1 MQNQEL
7 TYKAIYTK
15 LAKRTEKY
23 AADVRNVF
31 LNRMGEIAKLCE
43 GIEIPDGKVF
53 HFNDYPEIAT
63 DVQKQL
69 RAMYSELY
77 QCVRGDITREWYYA
91 NDDVDRLVKAMFG
104 KEAAEQPH
112 FAKYFQRNKQAMD
125 AFFARKQDGLD
136 LSQRIWRI
144 VGEGKEEL
152 ELALD
157 LGLGEGMDAGELS
170 REVRK
175 YLLEPEKLFRRV
187 RNKHGELVLSK
198 AAKAYHPGQG
208 VYRSSY
214 KNAMRVTRTETNM
227 AYRTADITRW
237 QQLPFVTGYEVKTSK
252 SHKERMPMG
261 DICDD
266 LAGVYPK
273 GFMFKGWHPHCLCYI
288 VPKLCTDKELEELTQ
303 RILDGTEDEF
313 TPAGMVEDVPNQFKE
328 WVAENT
334 ERIEAAQSLPYFLR
348 DNYPNGDITKAGK
361 WMQQI
366 ANEAGMGNMAQLVAK
381 SELELA
387 KFANVQAMSQ
397 EAWEASSNFVPAG
410 SEELELLLGAKAGS
424 PFNSVYTLGDKATM
438 EAILKQAGKGVDAFG
453 SWLSKEELAELE
465 RVATM
470 AKYATKQEGKLVT
483 AMGRKELE
491 YALAGGKTAQF
502 GQSLRFGTNY
512 AKAAKGVLAAE
523 EEQVL
528 VVVRTPAG
536 SRYVQTMAGEA
547 QQAVMLPNT
556 RYKLLGT
563 TEKTI
568 VQAGGKTAKLVQ
580 YELELVDDG
589 SKFVEQLLAD
599 NAKVQKEL
607 AAFGKAKKAAENV
620 IKAAQKGKY
629 ELLGIDTLE
638 LEEMITLGKA
648 TTAEVKAKT
657 QELAKAMAAAK
668 KAALEEAKSQPNL
681 WQLAQEFGEADAQG
695 FMANWQKHMAKSS
708 IYTTPQL
715 FLKKVIEK
723 ELYYAKLNPTKY
735 KTTGK
740 FIEYM
745 EKLQVQYE
753 AKVQLASIQSEVD
766 AVVAFASTCKSNAK
780 IHSMVS
786 ELLQATSG
794 TQVDMAAVKSRLAT
808 AQAEMDR
815 LTKERLK
822 LLKKK
827 TGGSGYDIEQF
838 YTPSESTKL
847 LQLRGEYEKALA
859 AAGGKEREWS
869 VIDAMQRLAD
879 YTAQLGEKYA
889 AMQPKLENVDGLT
902 EAEVLRMI
910 RSYFARKPM
919 NPTAPSEPYGIWSTG
934 HGGTNWFGHESQC
947 RALAKKIASFG
958 GNVTAEELST
968 ITDFTR
974 SSNWICDY
982 LYGASKVS
990 LITDPKVRHEVEQ
1003 LLAEFK
1009 ATINHAIENMPR
1021 FNGITYRGLNIYP
1034 QAIADP
1040 TKDAFWESIMQAWN
1054 SKDKVWTM
1062 VAPTSTTTSIHT
1074 ADNFADGVV
1083 HAFKGQRVIMKIHG
1097 KTGVDIHEVGYF
1109 GKGESEITFRAG
1121 SKFRLLKAPYKC
1133 SSAQGLGRKG
1143 DWCVEIEEI
1152 VD

>member
-313 TPAGMVEDVPNQFKE
+313 TPAGMVDDVPGQFKE

-681 WQLAQEFGEADAQG
+681 WQLVQEFGEVDAQG

-708 IYTTPQL
+708 IYTTPEL

-753 AKVQLASIQSEVD
+753 AKVQLANIQSDID
-766 AVVAFASTCKSNAK
+766 AVVTFAGTCKSNAK

-786 ELLQATSG
+786 ELLHASNS
-794 TQVDMAAVKSRLAT
+794 TQLDIAEVKSRLAT

-815 LTKERLK
+815 LQKERIK
-822 LLKKK
+822 LMAKKMGQVTAQ
-827 TGGSGYDIEQF
+827 TGGIDMTAV
-838 YTPSESTKL
+838 YTQDELDKYNLLHSELQALLTKAKGDWRDYAVV
-847 LQLRGEYEKALA
+847 QKQEELA
-859 AAGGKEREWS
+859 KF
-869 VIDAMQRLAD
+869 V
-879 YTAQLGEKYA
+879 TQLGEKYQSVNPVLPHIGGVTDAQIKQAIKDYLA
-889 AMQPKLENVDGLT
+889 ATPK
-902 EAEVLRMI
+902 
-910 RSYFARKPM
+910 SYTFQ
-919 NPTAPSEPYGIWSTG
+919 APV
-934 HGGTNWFGHESQC
+934 GGAYQADYCEQY
-947 RALAKKIASFG
+947 ALKIG
-958 GNVTAEELST
+958 VPKEELSLLRRY
-968 ITDFTR
+968 TR
-974 SSNWICDY
+974 ASGFINDYKLQNDGWRYTCRVTSPKELKELQELLDKYEISYNGICE
-982 LYGASKVS
+982 K
-990 LITDPKVRHEVEQ
+990 
-1003 LLAEFK
+1003 
-1009 ATINHAIENMPR
+1009 MPR
-1021 FNGITYRGLNIYP
+1021 YNSHTFRGVRVKDPAGFQQMIDDLQDAYNNGGTWVSVNP
-1034 QAIADP
+1034 M
-1040 TKDAFWESIMQAWN
+1040 S
-1054 SKDKVWTM
+1054 
-1062 VAPTSTTTSIHT
+1062 TSRRISV
-1074 ADNFADGVV
+1074 ADGFGTD
-1083 HAFKGQRVIMKIHG
+1083 ATFLIHG
-1097 KTGVDIHEVGYF
+1097 RTGVSVKPISYYTTEDEYV
-1109 GKGESEITFRAG
+1109 FRAG
-1121 SKFRLLKAPYKC
+1121 SKFRVLRIEKAKK
-1133 SSAQGLGRKG
+1133 ADIARKG
-1143 DWCVEIEEI
+1143 NWIIELEEI
-1152 VD
+1152 L

>member
-1 MQNQEL
+1 
-7 TYKAIYTK
+7 
-15 LAKRTEKY
+15 
-23 AADVRNVF
+23 
-31 LNRMGEIAKLCE
+31 
-43 GIEIPDGKVF
+43 
-53 HFNDYPEIAT
+53 
-63 DVQKQL
+63 
-69 RAMYSELY
+69 
-77 QCVRGDITREWYYA
+77 
-91 NDDVDRLVKAMFG
+91 
-104 KEAAEQPH
+104 
-112 FAKYFQRNKQAMD
+112 
-125 AFFARKQDGLD
+125 
-136 LSQRIWRI
+136 
-144 VGEGKEEL
+144 
-152 ELALD
+152 
-157 LGLGEGMDAGELS
+157 MDAGELS

-638 LEEMITLGKA
+638 LVVEYISAAIAPDNPSHLPETHLIEEFM
-648 TTAEVKAKT
+648 TAYSILAYDQLIEV
-657 QELAKAMAAAK
+657 
-668 KAALEEAKSQPNL
+668 
-681 WQLAQEFGEADAQG
+681 
-695 FMANWQKHMAKSS
+695 
-708 IYTTPQL
+708 
-715 FLKKVIEK
+715 
-723 ELYYAKLNPTKY
+723 
-735 KTTGK
+735 
-740 FIEYM
+740 
-745 EKLQVQYE
+745 
-753 AKVQLASIQSEVD
+753 
-766 AVVAFASTCKSNAK
+766 
-780 IHSMVS
+780 
-786 ELLQATSG
+786 
-794 TQVDMAAVKSRLAT
+794 
-808 AQAEMDR
+808 
-815 LTKERLK
+815 
-822 LLKKK
+822 
-827 TGGSGYDIEQF
+827 
-838 YTPSESTKL
+838 
-847 LQLRGEYEKALA
+847 
-859 AAGGKEREWS
+859 AGGQAFFS
-869 VIDAMQRLAD
+869 FLPCFF
-879 YTAQLGEKYA
+879 LGSLS
-889 AMQPKLENVDGLT
+889 PGSLT
-902 EAEVLRMI
+902 
-910 RSYFARKPM
+910 
-919 NPTAPSEPYGIWSTG
+919 GI
-934 HGGTNWFGHESQC
+934 
-947 RALAKKIASFG
+947 L
-958 GNVTAEELST
+958 
-968 ITDFTR
+968 
-974 SSNWICDY
+974 
-982 LYGASKVS
+982 
-990 LITDPKVRHEVEQ
+990 
-1003 LLAEFK
+1003 
-1009 ATINHAIENMPR
+1009 
-1021 FNGITYRGLNIYP
+1021 
-1034 QAIADP
+1034 
-1040 TKDAFWESIMQAWN
+1040 
-1054 SKDKVWTM
+1054 
-1062 VAPTSTTTSIHT
+1062 
-1074 ADNFADGVV
+1074 
-1083 HAFKGQRVIMKIHG
+1083 
-1097 KTGVDIHEVGYF
+1097 
-1109 GKGESEITFRAG
+1109 
-1121 SKFRLLKAPYKC
+1121 
-1133 SSAQGLGRKG
+1133 
-1143 DWCVEIEEI
+1143 
-1152 VD
+1152 